1 MMRMEVRKIPKFSKL
16 TATERILIARLK
28 NKEGS
33 NKGIARVLG
42 RSASTIGRE
51 IKRNSFQG
59 KKERFYEP
67 LHAQEEAETIM
78 KKVFK
83 AMKMNYGLEK
93 P

>member
-1 MMRMEVRKIPKFSKL
+1 M
-16 TATERILIARLK
+16 IARLK